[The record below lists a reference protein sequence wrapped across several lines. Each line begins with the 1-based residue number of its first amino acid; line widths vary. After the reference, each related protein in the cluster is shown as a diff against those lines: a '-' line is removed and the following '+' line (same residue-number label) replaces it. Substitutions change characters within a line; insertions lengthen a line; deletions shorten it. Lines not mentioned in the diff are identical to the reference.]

1 MSSIIFVI
9 ELTFSAILMTLTG
22 QAPVEAWFPLFKD
35 LAMIFIDKVADVLE
49 VLM

>member
-22 QAPVEAWFPLFKD
+22 QAPVEIWFPL
-35 LAMIFIDKVADVLE
+35 IEDVFANFLG
-49 VLM
+49 VIV

>member
-22 QAPVEAWFPLFKD
+22 QVPVSIWFPLIEDVF
-35 LAMIFIDKVADVLE
+35 ANAVNMIVNFIF
-49 VLM
+49 